1 MKFRV
6 LFILIVSFHICDA
19 QTKYYNYSGTLLIKN
34 SPPIGFTLELSE
46 KNGNVSGY
54 SITNQN
60 TVDETKSEVQGIYF
74 KKDKTFQ
81 LHETQIL
88 ITKSESPINSFC
100 YIRMNLQIKK
110 TLNKKRLEGNF
121 IGNFLDSIK
130 CAEGKIILMEKS
142 YIDKKIKRIQKKIAK
157 YKERE
162 IEKKQDTTYIKK
174 TQIIKEGD
182 DLNINW
188 ISKFLTLKVWDSNQE
203 DGDKINLTINGSLIL
218 NDYETKN
225 RPKKIK
231 YKLLKGSNIIK
242 IKATSSGL
250 SPPNTS
256 RIELIDKNKKYPIL
270 IQLDINKSAIIKINK

>member
-1 MKFRV
+1 MRFRA
-6 LFILIVSFHICDA
+6 LFILILSAYICNA

-34 SPPIGFTLELSE
+34 SPPIGFTLELRE

-60 TVDETKSEVQGIYF
+60 TIDETKSEVQGLYF
-74 KKDKTFQ
+74 QKNKTFQ
-81 LHETQIL
+81 LQETQIL
-88 ITKSESPINSFC
+88 KTKSESPINSFC

-110 TLNKKRLEGNF
+110 TFNKKRLEGSF
-121 IGNFLDSIK
+121 TGNFLDSIK

-142 YIDKKIKRIQKKIAK
+142 FIDKKIKRIQKKIEK
-157 YKERE
+157 YKEKE
-162 IEKKQDTTYIKK
+162 FENKQDTNHIIK
-174 TQIIKEGD
+174 TQIIKDGD
-182 DLNINW
+182 DFNINW
-188 ISKFLTLKVWDSNQE
+188 ISKFLILKIWDSNQE

-218 NDYETKN
+218 KDYETKN

-231 YKLLKGSNIIK
+231 YKLLKGNNIIK
-242 IKATSSGL
+242 IKATSSGS

>member
-1 MKFRV
+1 M
-6 LFILIVSFHICDA
+6 SFHICDA

-110 TLNKKRLEGNF
+110 TLNKKRLEG
-121 IGNFLDSIK
+121 S
-130 CAEGKIILMEKS
+130 
-142 YIDKKIKRIQKKIAK
+142 
-157 YKERE
+157 
-162 IEKKQDTTYIKK
+162 
-174 TQIIKEGD
+174 
-182 DLNINW
+182 
-188 ISKFLTLKVWDSNQE
+188 
-203 DGDKINLTINGSLIL
+203 
-218 NDYETKN
+218 
-225 RPKKIK
+225 
-231 YKLLKGSNIIK
+231 
-242 IKATSSGL
+242 
-250 SPPNTS
+250 
-256 RIELIDKNKKYPIL
+256 
-270 IQLDINKSAIIKINK
+270 